1 MNFVLFVETVGKG
14 EVAKGA
20 NVFYYMLTA
29 NVSSAPTCVLVSERF
44 ELIVSAA
51 GPKPLS
57 RFHRR

>member
-14 EVAKGA
+14 EVTEGT
-20 NVFYYMLTA
+20 NVIWCMLMKI
-29 NVSSAPTCVLVSERF
+29 VFSAPACVLVSERF

-57 RFHRR
+57 RFHHR